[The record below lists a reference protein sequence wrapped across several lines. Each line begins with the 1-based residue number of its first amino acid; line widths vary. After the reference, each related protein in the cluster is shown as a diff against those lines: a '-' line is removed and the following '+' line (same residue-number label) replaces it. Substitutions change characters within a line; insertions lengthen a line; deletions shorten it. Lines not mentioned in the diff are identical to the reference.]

1 MHLNIHELLP
11 CWWGSLCQGEIASSF
26 PTGTHTHTHKGSCWC
41 AEGRLGESVGTHTKN
56 IYTYICLAPPLPPSL
71 AAAIA
76 CSSVELDKVDLP
88 LHLFLLFVCTRHI
101 REEPSKKEKL
111 LLLLFPAGKDL
122 ERTIKKKKRKET
134 QRFERVQSSMDTPD
148 GRRHPSKKRSAKQD
162 FFFFLSSSS
171 FRCYKLKTIHK
182 AKGDRYHK
190 KIKRYIIHHQRLFAL
205 YTSFFFWYVFH

>member
-1 MHLNIHELLP
+1 
-11 CWWGSLCQGEIASSF
+11 
-26 PTGTHTHTHKGSCWC
+26 
-41 AEGRLGESVGTHTKN
+41 
-56 IYTYICLAPPLPPSL
+56 
-71 AAAIA
+71 
-76 CSSVELDKVDLP
+76 

-162 FFFFLSSSS
+162 FFFLFFFLSLLQVENNSQSKRGS
-171 FRCYKLKTIHK
+171 ISQKNKTIHYSSPEIICSLYK
-182 AKGDRYHK
+182 FFLFFGVFSTDKTPQ
-190 KIKRYIIHHQRLFAL
+190 KRDMCLLLCNKRE
-205 YTSFFFWYVFH
+205 